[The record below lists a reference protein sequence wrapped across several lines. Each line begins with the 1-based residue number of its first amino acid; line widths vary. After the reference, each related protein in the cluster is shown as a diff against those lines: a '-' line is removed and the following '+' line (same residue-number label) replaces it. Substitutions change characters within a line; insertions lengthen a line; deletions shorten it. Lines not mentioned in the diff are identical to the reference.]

1 MQGIL
6 SEVELHTLRGW
17 LIAGV
22 QQRAQ
27 RGELALAL
35 PAGVLCLEDGRMVK
49 APNCPL
55 QHALA
60 VVFQTFLA
68 RQSVS

>member
-49 APNCPL
+49 APDRAV
-55 QHALA
+55 QHALTA
-60 VVFQTFLA
+60 VSRTSLA